1 MSEAPETPPP
11 VESGDE
17 QQKQRR
23 SEILKISLPGV
34 TIRITDATLRTIFEF
49 TGQAWKWVV
58 YALAAAIVL
67 YSLGYTYQAFKT

>member
-1 MSEAPETPPP
+1 MAETPETPPP

-17 QQKQRR
+17 KQQRRR
-23 SEILKISLPGV
+23 SEILKITLPGV

-49 TGQAWKWVV
+49 TGAAWKWVV

>member
-1 MSEAPETPPP
+1 MTQAPETPSP

-17 QQKQRR
+17 QKQRR

-49 TGQAWKWVV
+49 TGSAWRWVV

-67 YSLGYTYQAFKT
+67 YSLGYTYQAFTT

>member
-1 MSEAPETPPP
+1 MTQAPETPSP

-17 QQKQRR
+17 QKQRR

-49 TGQAWKWVV
+49 TGSAWKWVV

-67 YSLGYTYQAFKT
+67 YSLGYTYQAFTT